1 MEIYIV
7 SDTHFYHN
15 NIIKYCDRPFKDIEA
30 MNELIIKNWNSIV
43 DNDDIV
49 LHLGDFGFGSKEQL
63 SNIGQQL
70 KGHKILLVGNHD
82 VRKGSGFWL
91 DCGFEEVYRK
101 KEMLLTEILGISQDF
116 LKTDS
121 DVIVSH
127 YPRQIPDNK
136 LNIHG
141 HIHNVLLDTT
151 IYKPENHI
159 NVSVEMTDYKPVS
172 LIKLVEE
179 WRDKYG
185 EKTS

>member
-1 MEIYIV
+1 
-7 SDTHFYHN
+7 
-15 NIIKYCDRPFKDIEA
+15 
-30 MNELIIKNWNSIV
+30 
-43 DNDDIV
+43 
-49 LHLGDFGFGSKEQL
+49 
-63 SNIGQQL
+63 
-70 KGHKILLVGNHD
+70 
-82 VRKGSGFWL
+82 
-91 DCGFEEVYRK
+91 
-101 KEMLLTEILGISQDF
+101 MLLTEILGISQDF

-141 HIHNVLLDTT
+141 HIHNVPLDTT